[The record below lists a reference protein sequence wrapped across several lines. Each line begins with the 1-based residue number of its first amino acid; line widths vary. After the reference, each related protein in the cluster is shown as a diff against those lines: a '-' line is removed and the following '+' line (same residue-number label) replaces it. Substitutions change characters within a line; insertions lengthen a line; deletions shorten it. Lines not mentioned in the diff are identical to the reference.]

1 MINLNYK
8 NYKYI
13 FQKLELFHKIIMIN
27 WNYKILELI
36 FLFFKLIY
44 INSDIYL
51 INYGN
56 NLNRLLNLRHIV
68 KGSVFFQKKKKKIKI
83 TADFFKKK
91 KKKRGNLSSGY
102 EL

>member
-56 NLNRLLNLRHIV
+56 NLNRLLNLRTYSQRIGFFP
-68 KGSVFFQKKKKKIKI
+68 KKKNQNYGRFFQKKKKKGAIYHRDMSYK
-83 TADFFKKK
+83 
-91 KKKRGNLSSGY
+91 
-102 EL
+102 